1 MANIETYLA
10 KILSATYGEEVR
22 GSIHDAIDAMNIE
35 SENAMSYAATAKESA
50 VNSANAAAASASSA
64 EDSASS
70 AASANTSALSA
81 KEDAESA
88 KLTAE
93 SYKNNAQTYMNNAQ
107 TYMNN
112 AKASETNTANLERS
126 VGEQVEDVV
135 RMRENFVKFHSL
147 EDPLLDS
154 NGNVIQD
161 SSLNEIRG
169 RVIFADAG
177 DITAVNQYIAN
188 LEGLLN
194 DLKHTMETNTANLEG
209 LLNDFKH
216 TMETHAIFDST
227 FNG

>member
-22 GSIHDAIDAMNIE
+22 GSIHDAINAMNIE

-64 EDSASS
+64 
-70 AASANTSALSA
+70 ASANTSALSA

-88 KLTAE
+88 KSTAE

-112 AKASETNTANLERS
+112 AQTYMNNAKTSETNTANLERS

-135 RMRENFVKFHSL
+135 RMRDNFVKFHSL

-177 DITAVNQYIAN
+177 DITAVNRYIAN

-194 DLKHTMETNTANLEG
+194 DFKHTMETNTANLEG

>member
-64 EDSASS
+64 
-70 AASANTSALSA
+70 ASANTSALSA

-88 KLTAE
+88 KITAE

-112 AKASETNTANLERS
+112 AKTSETNTANLERS

-135 RMRENFVKFHSL
+135 RMRDNFVKFHSL

-177 DITAVNQYIAN
+177 DITAVNRHIAN
-188 LEGLLN
+188 LERLLN
-194 DLKHTMETNTANLEG
+194 DFKHTMET
-209 LLNDFKH
+209 H

>member
-88 KLTAE
+88 KSTAE
-93 SYKNNAQTYMNNAQ
+93 SYMNNTQ

-135 RMRENFVKFHSL
+135 RMRDNFVKFHSL

-177 DITAVNQYIAN
+177 DITAVNRYIAN

-194 DLKHTMETNTANLEG
+194 DFKHTIETNTANLEG
-209 LLNDFKH
+209 LFNDFKH

>member
-22 GSIHDAIDAMNIE
+22 GSIHDAIEAMNIE

-50 VNSANAAAASASSA
+50 VNYANAAAASASSA

-88 KLTAE
+88 KSTAE
-93 SYKNNAQTYMNNAQ
+93 SYMNNAQ

-112 AKASETNTANLERS
+112 AKTSETNTANLERS

-135 RMRENFVKFHSL
+135 SMRDNFVKFHSL

-177 DITAVNQYIAN
+177 DITAVNRHIAN
-188 LEGLLN
+188 LERLLN
-194 DLKHTMETNTANLEG
+194 DLKHTMETNNTANLE
-209 LLNDFKH
+209 
-216 TMETHAIFDST
+216 
-227 FNG
+227 

>member
-1 MANIETYLA
+1 MANIATYLA

-22 GSIHDAIDAMNIE
+22 GSIHDAIEAMNVE
-35 SENAMSYAATAKESA
+35 SGNAMSYAATAKESA

-64 EDSASS
+64 
-70 AASANTSALSA
+70 ASANTSALSA
-81 KEDAESA
+81 KEAAESA
-88 KLTAE
+88 KSTAE

-177 DITAVNQYIAN
+177 DIAAVNRYIAN

-194 DLKHTMETNTANLEG
+194 SFIDTM
-209 LLNDFKH
+209 K
-216 TMETHAIFDST
+216 THAIFDST
-227 FNG
+227 FNR

>member
-1 MANIETYLA
+1 MANISIYLA

-22 GSIHDAIDAMNIE
+22 GSIHDAIEAMNVE
-35 SENAMSYAATAKESA
+35 SGNAMSYAATAKESA
-50 VNSANAAAASASSA
+50 VNSANAAAASATAATS
-64 EDSASS
+64 SASS
-70 AASANTSALSA
+70 AAAANTSALAA

-88 KLTAE
+88 KSTAE

-112 AKASETNTANLERS
+112 AKTSEINTANLERS

-147 EDPLLDS
+147 EDPLMDS

-161 SSLNEIRG
+161 SSSNEIRG

-177 DITAVNQYIAN
+177 DIAAVNRHIAN
-188 LEGLLN
+188 LEVLLN
-194 DLKHTMETNTANLEG
+194 DVKRTMETQ
-209 LLNDFKH
+209 
-216 TMETHAIFDST
+216 AIFDSP
-227 FNG
+227 FNR

>member
-64 EDSASS
+64 
-70 AASANTSALSA
+70 ASANTSALSA

-88 KLTAE
+88 KITAE

-112 AKASETNTANLERS
+112 AKTSETNTANLERS

-135 RMRENFVKFHSL
+135 RMRDNFVKFHSL

-177 DITAVNQYIAN
+177 DITAVNRHIAN
-188 LEGLLN
+188 LERLLN
-194 DLKHTMETNTANLEG
+194 DFKHTMETHTMETDTANLEA
-209 LLNDFKH
+209 LFNDFKH

>member
-22 GSIHDAIDAMNIE
+22 GSIHDAIEAMNIE

-88 KLTAE
+88 KTTAE
-93 SYKNNAQTYMNNAQ
+93 TYMNNAQ

-112 AKASETNTANLERS
+112 AKTSETNTANLERS

-135 RMRENFVKFHSL
+135 RMRDNFVKFHSL

-177 DITAVNQYIAN
+177 DITAVNRYIAN

-194 DLKHTMETNTANLEG
+194 DFKHTIETNTANLEG
-209 LLNDFKH
+209 LFNDFKH

>member
-1 MANIETYLA
+1 MANIATYLA

-22 GSIHDAIDAMNIE
+22 GSIHDAIEAMNVE
-35 SENAMSYAATAKESA
+35 SGNAMSYAATAKESA
-50 VNSANAAAASASSA
+50 VNSANAAAASATASA
-64 EDSASS
+64 SSASS

-81 KEDAESA
+81 KTAAESA
-88 KLTAE
+88 KSTAE
-93 SYKNNAQTYMNNAQ
+93 SYMNNAQTYMNNAQ

-112 AKASETNTANLERS
+112 AKTSETNTANLERS
-126 VGEQVEDVV
+126 VGEQIEDVV
-135 RMRENFVKFHSL
+135 RMRDNFVKFHSL

-161 SSLNEIRG
+161 SFSNEIRG

-177 DITAVNQYIAN
+177 DIAAVNRYIAN

-194 DLKHTMETNTANLEG
+194 D
-209 LLNDFKH
+209 FKR

-227 FNG
+227 FNR

>member
-1 MANIETYLA
+1 MANIATYLA

-22 GSIHDAIDAMNIE
+22 GSIHDAIEAMNVE
-35 SENAMSYAATAKESA
+35 SGNAMSYAATAKESA

-64 EDSASS
+64 
-70 AASANTSALSA
+70 ASANTSALSA
-81 KEDAESA
+81 KEAAESA
-88 KLTAE
+88 KSTAE

-177 DITAVNQYIAN
+177 DIAAVNRYIAN

-194 DLKHTMETNTANLEG
+194 SFIDTM
-209 LLNDFKH
+209 K
-216 TMETHAIFDST
+216 THAILDST
-227 FNG
+227 FNR

>member
-1 MANIETYLA
+1 MANISIYLA

-22 GSIHDAIDAMNIE
+22 GSIHDAIEAMNVE
-35 SENAMSYAATAKESA
+35 SGNAMSYAATAKESA
-50 VNSANAAAASASSA
+50 VNSANAAAASATAAAS
-64 EDSASS
+64 SASS
-70 AASANTSALSA
+70 AAAANTSALAA

-88 KLTAE
+88 KSTAE

-112 AKASETNTANLERS
+112 AKTSEINTANLERS

-147 EDPLLDS
+147 EDPLMDS

-161 SSLNEIRG
+161 SSSNEIRG

-177 DITAVNQYIAN
+177 DIAAVNRHIAN
-188 LEGLLN
+188 LEVLLN
-194 DLKHTMETNTANLEG
+194 DIKRTMETQ
-209 LLNDFKH
+209 
-216 TMETHAIFDST
+216 AIFDSP
-227 FNG
+227 FNR

>member
-1 MANIETYLA
+1 MANIATYLA

-22 GSIHDAIDAMNIE
+22 GSIHDAIEAMNVE
-35 SENAMSYAATAKESA
+35 SGNAMSYAATAKESA

-64 EDSASS
+64 ASS
-70 AASANTSALSA
+70 ASLATSANTSALSA
-81 KEDAESA
+81 KEAAESA

-112 AKASETNTANLERS
+112 AKASETNTENLERS

-177 DITAVNQYIAN
+177 DIADVNRYIAN

-194 DLKHTMETNTANLEG
+194 SFIDTM
-209 LLNDFKH
+209 K
-216 TMETHAIFDST
+216 THAILDST
-227 FNG
+227 FNR

>member
-88 KLTAE
+88 KITAE
-93 SYKNNAQTYMNNAQ
+93 SYMNNAQ

-112 AKASETNTANLERS
+112 AKTSETNTANLERS

-135 RMRENFVKFHSL
+135 RMRDNFVKFHSL

-177 DITAVNQYIAN
+177 DITAVNRHIAN
-188 LEGLLN
+188 LERLLN
-194 DLKHTMETNTANLEG
+194 DFKHTMETHIMETDTANLEA
-209 LLNDFKH
+209 LFNDFKH